1 MADHATLAALV
12 TATTEQ
18 AQMAQALIA
27 EQPLPI
33 TLYVYHQNLISELA
47 GYHVVI
53 APSFWAAELR
63 RTLTATI
70 IELKPDL
77 PALLAAMAALYQHG
91 ARMIALIDAPSVITA
106 ERSVSFQDKCDATF
120 WAVPD
125 LAAWQQLLASAQPD
139 YCDAVITWEPYLEQ
153 LEELSPV
160 KYCLSFE
167 LSPTA
172 IRAALTQAQLLL
184 SAPTAALA
192 APLEEGI
199 VLFSKQE
206 LSWHNERAATLLADF
221 PQELWYQTLSP
232 LFTQTQ
238 DGPTVVNL
246 EQDQLLM
253 HHRIRDGQEVVLLQ
267 AAPTIEQHPL
277 SLRQERRCPRS
288 AASTFDD
295 IIAQDPSSVA
305 LIERAKLFARTTATV
320 LISGETG
327 VGKAKLAQALHN
339 YSERRTAPFVAVN
352 CATLP
357 PDLIAGTLFG
367 YGAGARAGQAGL
379 LERAQLGTI
388 FLDEI
393 DELSLEL
400 QSRLLR
406 VLQEHE
412 VMRVGADT
420 AIPLDVR
427 VICATKR
434 DLLQLAQQGSF
445 RLDLYYRLNVLALP
459 LAPLRARPHDIMAL
473 FTHYLNQFLGTKPQL
488 DPEVEAVLTNYS
500 WPGNVRELRNVAEA
514 VALYGPHLTG
524 TTLRGVMGLNQPHVA
539 PALPPKPQ
547 APALSGNDSQI
558 DATGQVSFQLS
569 FAPGFSL
576 RDVEHAVLK
585 ELLRHKSAKEVCAML
600 SINRVTLWRKLKD
613 IGSQPER

>member
-125 LAAWQQLLASAQPD
+125 LAAWQQLLASAQPE

-199 VLFSKQE
+199 VLFS
-206 LSWHNERAATLLADF
+206 NATLLADF

-246 EQDQLLM
+246 GQDQLLM

-267 AAPTIEQHPL
+267 AAP
-277 SLRQERRCPRS
+277 
-288 AASTFDD
+288 
-295 IIAQDPSSVA
+295 PSS
-305 LIERAKLFARTTATV
+305 
-320 LISGETG
+320 SM
-327 VGKAKLAQALHN
+327 
-339 YSERRTAPFVAVN
+339 P
-352 CATLP
+352 
-357 PDLIAGTLFG
+357 
-367 YGAGARAGQAGL
+367 
-379 LERAQLGTI
+379 
-388 FLDEI
+388 
-393 DELSLEL
+393 
-400 QSRLLR
+400 
-406 VLQEHE
+406 
-412 VMRVGADT
+412 
-420 AIPLDVR
+420 
-427 VICATKR
+427 
-434 DLLQLAQQGSF
+434 
-445 RLDLYYRLNVLALP
+445 
-459 LAPLRARPHDIMAL
+459 
-473 FTHYLNQFLGTKPQL
+473 
-488 DPEVEAVLTNYS
+488 
-500 WPGNVRELRNVAEA
+500 
-514 VALYGPHLTG
+514 
-524 TTLRGVMGLNQPHVA
+524 
-539 PALPPKPQ
+539 
-547 APALSGNDSQI
+547 
-558 DATGQVSFQLS
+558 
-569 FAPGFSL
+569 
-576 RDVEHAVLK
+576 
-585 ELLRHKSAKEVCAML
+585 
-600 SINRVTLWRKLKD
+600 
-613 IGSQPER
+613 